1 VLTSLKNIG
10 RALDSDRLNT
20 MIKESSGIRD
30 KNLDSM
36 IKAGEEKS
44 EIYLERHIKE
54 QLKGRHKKLGEKLAD
69 DDLIEWVIMGAM
81 VLVAIFGFFMWRKLK
96 EQKSVLL

>member
-1 VLTSLKNIG
+1 
-10 RALDSDRLNT
+10 
-20 MIKESSGIRD
+20 MRD

-54 QLKGRHKKLGEKLAD
+54 QMKGRHKKIGEKLAD
-69 DDLIEWVIMGAM
+69 DDMIDWILMGAM
-81 VLVAIFGFFMWRKLK
+81 IVVAGLGFYMWRKLK
-96 EQKSVLL
+96 EQKTVLL